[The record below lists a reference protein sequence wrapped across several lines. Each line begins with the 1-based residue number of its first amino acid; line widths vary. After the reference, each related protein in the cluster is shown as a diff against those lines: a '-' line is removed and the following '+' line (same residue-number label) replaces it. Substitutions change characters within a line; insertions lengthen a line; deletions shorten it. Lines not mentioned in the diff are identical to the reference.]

1 MGRRAAADHT
11 SVQGEC
17 IPWVV
22 ECLNWKGEQVEIKME
37 GKLTAKKEKKNY
49 SKVV

>member
-1 MGRRAAADHT
+1 MYFMGWRAAADHT

-22 ECLNWKGEQVEIKME
+22 ACLNWEGEQVEIKME
-37 GKLTAKKEKKNY
+37 RKLTAKREKL
-49 SKVV
+49 